1 MKKLLPVLPVLVLI
15 LFGLTSAKAAN
26 DKDWNVNFYDNCGM
40 PKYDSM
46 RWIEEGGN
54 KFIRFQ
60 LRDKD
65 YGQCS
70 TDRAARHGAPYWERA
85 ELKQNSKLSP
95 NTKYQVRFKVRF
107 VQGFKNL
114 TTFFQ
119 IHAHN
124 SPCWA
129 YPPIMLKS
137 PKIFKHKHLRL
148 KSPRKLR
155 HIQSSY

>member
-1 MKKLLPVLPVLVLI
+1 MKRLLPVLSILVLI
-15 LFGLTSAKAAN
+15 LSGGQTTGGN

-40 PKYDSM
+40 PKNDSM
-46 RWIEEGGN
+46 QWIEEGGN

-107 VQGFKNL
+107 VQG
-114 TTFFQ
+114 
-119 IHAHN
+119 
-124 SPCWA
+124 S
-129 YPPIMLKS
+129 
-137 PKIFKHKHLRL
+137 KI
-148 KSPRKLR
+148 
-155 HIQSSY
+155 